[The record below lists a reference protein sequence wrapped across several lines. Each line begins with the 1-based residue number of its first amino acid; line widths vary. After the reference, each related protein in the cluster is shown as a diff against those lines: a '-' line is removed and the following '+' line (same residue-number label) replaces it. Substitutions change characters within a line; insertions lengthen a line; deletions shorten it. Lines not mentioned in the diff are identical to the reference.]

1 MNRSSFVRLTGTGAH
16 VFVWLYY
23 ATTVTLALWSL
34 GDSTRPW
41 IVVLVLVLFAAGV
54 LALTLD
60 RGDRLSLPVALGV
73 SAIAAGS
80 IYPLSWQLV
89 PGGYTAWYVGAATA
103 FLFIVNLRGRI
114 AVGWAGCA
122 AMVAALILWGAT
134 TPIGL
139 ADALTISARQSAIVG
154 VATLT
159 SLALQRT
166 GSRIRELTA
175 EASVRSADEA
185 AGLAVAEER
194 TRRLAELR
202 SSAVPLL
209 QRIAGGGPITDD
221 DRVAFAVAEADLRDS
236 LRARGLRVPAVVDAA
251 GEARRRGV
259 DVVLLDDSGGDLDGA
274 DLAGFVVLVTEAL
287 ASATDGRV
295 TARLLPP
302 GRAVLGTVVADGSV
316 YSKREV
322 LRG

>member
-1 MNRSSFVRLTGTGAH
+1 MNRSSFVALTSTGAH

-23 ATTVTLALWSL
+23 AATATLALWSI
-34 GDSTRPW
+34 GDSTQPW
-41 IVVLVLVLFAAGV
+41 LVVLVLALFAGAV

-60 RGDRLSLPVALGV
+60 RGDRLSLPVAVGV
-73 SAIAAGS
+73 SAVAAAS

-103 FLFIVNLRGRI
+103 LLFMVNLRGRI

-122 AMVAALILWGAT
+122 AMVTALILWGVT

-139 ADALTISARQSAIVG
+139 ADAITISARQSAIVG

-159 SLALQRT
+159 ALALQRT
-166 GSRIRELTA
+166 GGRIRELTA

-185 AGLAVAEER
+185 AGIAVAEER
-194 TRRLAELR
+194 ARRLADLR

-209 QRIAGGGPITDD
+209 QRIAGGGPITDE
-221 DRVAFAVAEADLRDS
+221 DRGAFAVAEADLRDS
-236 LRARGLRVPAVVDAA
+236 LRARGLRVPEIMDAA
-251 GEARRRGV
+251 REARRRGV
-259 DVVLLDDSGGDLDGA
+259 DVVLLDDSGGDLAGV
-274 DLAGFVVLVTEAL
+274 DLPGFVALVTEAL
-287 ASATDGRV
+287 TSATDGRV

-302 GRAVLGTVVADGSV
+302 GRPVFGTVVADGSV
-316 YSKREV
+316 YSKREA
-322 LRG
+322 LRD